1 MTDVTPAPED
11 RLGVTIE
18 SGPPVVFVL
27 DGDLDPHTSPML
39 QSKIDETL
47 ADDASSAVLDVEKVG
62 FADSAGLRV
71 IADTHRRLN
80 DAGGALI
87 VRHPSTSLEKLLAVT
102 GLADHVT
109 VESR

>member
-1 MTDVTPAPED
+1 MTDVTPTPED
-11 RLGVTIE
+11 RLDVNVE
-18 SGPPVVFVL
+18 SGPPAVFVL

-39 QSKIDETL
+39 QAKIDETL
-47 ADDASSAVLDVEKVG
+47 ADDASSAVLDVTNVG

-80 DAGGALI
+80 EAGGALI
-87 VRHPSTSLEKLLAVT
+87 VRNPSSSLEKLLSVT
-102 GLADHVT
+102 GLSDHVT

>member
-1 MTDVTPAPED
+1 MGPASLVWLATCSGWTAWADDNATGFADSAGFALDTTD
-11 RLGVTIE
+11 
-18 SGPPVVFVL
+18 PVVY
-27 DGDLDPHTSPML
+27 
-39 QSKIDETL
+39 
-47 ADDASSAVLDVEKVG
+47 G

-71 IADTHRRLN
+71 IADTHRRLHE
-80 DAGGALI
+80 AGGALI